1 MGTLPQPNTVALTIV
16 IIVALIVLYDVWA
29 LYRNRHRVPLLG
41 QLTNGGY
48 AWSSSI
54 ADELRRNGPNILT
67 MLTMI
72 GLPWL
77 LANKSGTN
85 ESYIVLFDIL
95 LFIHLIS
102 LLIPKRYAI
111 TRTHLFADGHSYS
124 WSYFSKLK
132 WKKSQ
137 RLILQRKGWWLFA
150 PLPLGGTDSNLEEAA
165 NRIYAAQEGRESW
178 HLLIIGLNNEEE

>member
-1 MGTLPQPNTVALTIV
+1 MTELPQPNAVALTIV

-41 QLTNGGY
+41 YLTNGGY
-48 AWSSSI
+48 AWSSSV

-85 ESYIVLFDIL
+85 EIYIVLFDIL

-102 LLIPKRYAI
+102 LLIPKRYTI

-124 WSYFSKLK
+124 WNYFRELK

-150 PLPLGGTDSNLEEAA
+150 PLPLGGTDLDLKEAA
-165 NRIYAAQEGRESW
+165 SRIYAAQEGRDAW
-178 HLLIIGLNNEEE
+178 HSLIIEFNDEE

>member
-1 MGTLPQPNTVALTIV
+1 MTALPQPNSVALIIV
-16 IIVALIVLYDVWA
+16 IIVSFIVLYDIWA

-41 QLTNGGY
+41 HLTNGGY

-54 ADELRRNGPNILT
+54 SDELKRNGPNILT

-85 ESYIVLFDIL
+85 EIYIIIFDVLL
-95 LFIHLIS
+95 SIHLIS
-102 LLIPKRYAI
+102 LLIPKRYAV
-111 TRTHLFADGHSYS
+111 TRTNLFADGHSYS
-124 WSYFSKLK
+124 WDYFNKLK

-150 PLPLGGTDSNLEEAA
+150 PLPLGGTSTDLQQVAD
-165 NRIYAAQEGRESW
+165 RIFAAQEGRDAW
-178 HLLIIGLNNEEE
+178 HSHIIMMNSEE

>member
-1 MGTLPQPNTVALTIV
+1 MTELPQPNAVALTIV

-29 LYRNRHRVPLLG
+29 LYSNRHRVPLLG
-41 QLTNGGY
+41 YLTNGGY
-48 AWSSSI
+48 AWSSSV

-85 ESYIVLFDIL
+85 EIYIVLFDIL

-124 WSYFSKLK
+124 WNYFRELK

-150 PLPLGGTDSNLEEAA
+150 PLPLGGTDLDLKEAA
-165 NRIYAAQEGRESW
+165 SRIYAAQEGRDAW
-178 HLLIIGLNNEEE
+178 HSLIIEFNDEE